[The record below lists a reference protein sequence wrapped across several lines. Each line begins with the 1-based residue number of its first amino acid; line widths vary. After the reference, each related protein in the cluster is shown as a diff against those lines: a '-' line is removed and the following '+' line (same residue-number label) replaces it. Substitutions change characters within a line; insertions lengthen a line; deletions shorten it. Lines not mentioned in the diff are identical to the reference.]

1 MTGVHEPV
9 QIRGEETGESVE
21 VGMVGEAGFGWHLR
35 RGHGSRNVVRG
46 EDVHEGLD
54 AAVVDGRPEHDLA
67 ALLHV
72 LLVAGEGGRELR
84 LEEEAQGVA
93 GDGYNLGVGFC
104 GIWGVW
110 GGGVSANELDE
121 GVAAAGL
128 GDGVVRVVAAQLAV
142 LCEEARAFELDAIGG
157 LVPVHPSS
165 DDELE
170 ELEDAQGPHPVAREV
185 REQGEGEAHVLE
197 ADLGLWGVETR
208 GVADVAL
215 ELERGG
221 VGNQVDGAEGDI
233 GVHGAPDSAVENGI
247 RVLEE
252 DTEAGHGV
260 LDGALLHGDL
270 QLGLPKVPGPDDEA
284 EGVGELLDLLGYEV
298 VGVFAGVGE
307 GLCGALDEERDAVLV
322 LQYTNY

>member
-1 MTGVHEPV
+1 M
-9 QIRGEETGESVE
+9 
-21 VGMVGEAGFGWHLR
+21 
-35 RGHGSRNVVRG
+35 SRNVGRG
-46 EDVHEGLD
+46 EDGDEALD
-54 AAVVDGRPEHDLA
+54 GAVVDGRAEHDLA

-72 LLVAGEGGRELR
+72 NNVAGEGGRELR

-128 GDGVVRVVAAQLAV
+128 GDGVVRVVEAQLAV
-142 LCEEARAFELDAIGG
+142 LFEEARAFELDAIGG

-197 ADLGLWGVETR
+197 ADLGLR
-208 GVADVAL
+208 GVASCGVAEVAL

-233 GVHGAPDSAVENGI
+233 GVDGAGAPESVGVQAGL

-270 QLGLPKVPGPDDEA
+270 QLGRSVVPGPDDEA

-298 VGVFAGVGE
+298 LGVFAGVSE
-307 GLCGALDEERDAVLV
+307 GLGGALDEERDAVLV
-322 LQYTNY
+322 LKYTNC